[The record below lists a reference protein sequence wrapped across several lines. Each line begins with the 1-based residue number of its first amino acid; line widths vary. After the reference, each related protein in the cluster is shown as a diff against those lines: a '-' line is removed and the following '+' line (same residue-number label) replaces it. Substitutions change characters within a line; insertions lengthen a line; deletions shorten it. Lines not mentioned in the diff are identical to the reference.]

1 MVRAVVMAGDK
12 PDSARKD
19 ITLLDA
25 DIIEC
30 PYPAYAWMR
39 EEAPAYLDPTAGCYV
54 VTRYDDVRRILLDAE
69 TFSSEGY
76 IKKVREQALGDRAA
90 RIQKIYAEK
99 GWEPSYALG
108 FIDDPRH
115 KDVRAIFDKAFRA
128 SRIRDLNPF
137 IEETCYGLVDGFAGE
152 GGCNIVERYAS
163 PLPLMVTAKQT
174 GVPLEEF
181 GKIRIW
187 IDAFIRRFGLM
198 LPEEEE
204 RECVELIIEA
214 QHYLMGIIERLR
226 GNPDETILSDIVN
239 TPMSDGKMLS
249 DNELLTHLL
258 DDIFVGGSETTTS
271 AIASGVHLLC
281 ENAAWYDRLKADP
294 DKYLRPFVEEVLRL
308 EAPVQGLFRVARRDV
323 DLHGVAIPAG
333 AVLNIRYAAANR
345 DPRQFDCPE
354 ALDLDRKSPGSHMSF
369 GSGIHHCPGAS
380 LARSELTYSFRA
392 LLDRLDN
399 IRLAPGKNDFEHTQ
413 SFMLRGLNAL
423 HIEFDKRS

>member
-1 MVRAVVMAGDK
+1 MASDS
-12 PDSARKD
+12 PDPIGNGVS
-19 ITLLDA
+19 LLDP
-25 DIIEC
+25 DIIQR
-30 PYPAYAWMR
+30 PYGAYAWMR
-39 EEAPAYLDPTAGCYV
+39 EEAPAYLDPTAGFYI

-76 IKKVREQALGDRAA
+76 IKQVREQALGERAA
-90 RIQKIYAEK
+90 RIQKMYAEQ
-99 GWEPSYALG
+99 GWVPSYALG

-115 KDVRAIFDKAFRA
+115 KDVRAIFDRAFRA
-128 SRIRDLNPF
+128 GRIKELDPFIRD
-137 IEETCYGLVDGFAGE
+137 TCYGLVDTFAGD
-152 GGCNIVERYAS
+152 GACDIVERYAS

-187 IDAFIRRFGLM
+187 IDAFIKRFGLM
-198 LPEEEE
+198 LSEAEE
-204 RECVELIIEA
+204 RDCVALIIEA

-226 GNPDETILSDIVN
+226 AEPDGTILSDIVN
-239 TPMSDGKMLS
+239 TPMSDGKMLT

-271 AIASGVHLLC
+271 ALASGVLLLC
-281 ENAAWYDRLKADP
+281 ENEDWYARLKAESDI
-294 DKYLRPFVEEVLRL
+294 YLRPFIEEVLRL
-308 EAPVQGLFRVARRDV
+308 EAPVQGLFRVTRKAV

-345 DPRQFDCPE
+345 DPRQFECPD

-380 LARSELTYSFRA
+380 LARAELTYGFRA

-399 IRLAPGKNDFEHTQ
+399 IRLAPGKNDFQQAQ
-413 SFMLRGLNAL
+413 SFMLRGLRAL
-423 HIEFDKRS
+423 HIEYEASRT